1 MRDRMNPM
9 HNDMLRKMLG
19 LNELPEFLLKR
30 YFAIKKLTD
39 KVDAPFT
46 PMDLLR
52 MALDCGLN
60 LETRKFNNGE
70 QHTFSAE
77 DVGNVAEPEPEVPE
91 VEEDLFKKPKGYDA
105 IANSSAISLDE
116 SPEKEPE
123 QEVIEEPAK
132 VVSESEPE
140 PEPEEDKPIRNGQEV
155 NAFTEDGEIV
165 RGHIN
170 GHKKIDGKM
179 YYTVLTDDGGV
190 LGEKEVVAEDIEVI

>member
-60 LETRKFNNGE
+60 LETRKFNNGD
-70 QHTFSAE
+70 QMHTFSAE
-77 DVGNVAEPEPEVPE
+77 DVGSVAEPEPEV
-91 VEEDLFKKPKGYDA
+91 
-105 IANSSAISLDE
+105 
-116 SPEKEPE
+116 PEKEPE